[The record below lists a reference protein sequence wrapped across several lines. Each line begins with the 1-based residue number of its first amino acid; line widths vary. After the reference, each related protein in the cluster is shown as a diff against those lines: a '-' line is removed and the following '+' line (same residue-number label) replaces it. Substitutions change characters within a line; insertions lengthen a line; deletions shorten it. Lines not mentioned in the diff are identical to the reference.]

1 LVNCFHLSIPF
12 WTGDIPAPLVD
23 IAPDDRNSG
32 QSAEVWQRKKREA
45 PVTKEKG

>member
-12 WTGDIPAPLVD
+12 WTGDIPTLLVD
-23 IAPDDRNSG
+23 VAPDDRGAG
-32 QSAEVWQRKKREA
+32 QSGEVWQRKKREA